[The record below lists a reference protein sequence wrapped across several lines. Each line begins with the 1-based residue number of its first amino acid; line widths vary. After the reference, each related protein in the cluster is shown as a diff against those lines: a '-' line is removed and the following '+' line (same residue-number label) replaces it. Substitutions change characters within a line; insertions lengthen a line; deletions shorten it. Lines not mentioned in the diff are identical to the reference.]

1 MEVIYAH
8 GSKPLCL
15 FAFSNF
21 EIVKKNCICPSH
33 NGDQDIY
40 LLITMKVDI
49 PSLLCHVDVTYQSY
63 MGDQTGT

>member
-1 MEVIYAH
+1 MVV
-8 GSKPLCL
+8 SLCVFL
-15 FAFSNF
+15 PFL
-21 EIVKKNCICPSH
+21 

-63 MGDQTGT
+63 MGDQTGA